1 VADTAGAGPGAS
13 SGGPAFA
20 VRDVTVRSARRAHR
34 RPVLHKVSLDVGPG
48 EIVGLVG
55 ESGCGK
61 TTLCRLVA
69 GLLPERMTLTEGT
82 IMLDG
87 RDITAL
93 KASVLHR
100 IRPRGLSM
108 VFQDPLAALNP
119 VIRIGDQV
127 AEALD
132 PSAGRRRPRARDD
145 AAALLRQL
153 GLPDAGQ
160 RLSAYPAELSGGQR
174 QRVVLAM
181 ALATDPVLLLADE
194 PTSSLDV
201 RTQAQILRL
210 LADVADRRGVA
221 ILLVSHDFGVIS
233 EICRRV
239 CVMYAGEIVEMG
251 PTAQILTRPAHPYT
265 ARLIESLPSVSRR
278 VTVLPVIAGRP
289 PTLEEP
295 LPGCSFYPRCP
306 QGQKELCT
314 VAPMVLTPVRPGHA
328 TSCVVETASM
338 QEEQDGKP
346 AEAQPHRRDRR

>member
-1 VADTAGAGPGAS
+1 MNDPRAAPAGPGTLPSS
-13 SGGPAFA
+13 SGPALT
-20 VRDVTVRSARRAHR
+20 VRDVTVRSTRRAHR
-34 RPVLHKVSLDVGPG
+34 RAVLRKVSLDIGAG

-55 ESGCGK
+55 ESGSGK

-69 GLLPERMTLTEGT
+69 GLLPEGMKLTDGT

-93 KASVLHR
+93 KASALHR

-119 VIRIGDQV
+119 VIRVGDQV
-127 AEALD
+127 AEAFD
-132 PSAGRRRPRARDD
+132 PSAGRRRPGVRD
-145 AAALLRQL
+145 AAAELLRQM
-153 GLPDAGQ
+153 GLTDAGR
-160 RLSAYPAELSGGQR
+160 RLSAYPAELSGGER

-201 RTQAQILRL
+201 RTQAQILSL
-210 LADVADRRGVA
+210 LANVASNRSVA

-233 EICRRV
+233 EICGRI
-239 CVMYAGEIVEMG
+239 CVMYGGEIIETG
-251 PTAQILTRPAHPYT
+251 PAAEILRRPAHPYT

-278 VTVLPVIAGRP
+278 IPELPVIAGRP

-306 QGQKELCT
+306 QGQEDLCT
-314 VAPMVLTPVRPGHA
+314 SAPMVLTPVTPGHA
-328 TSCVVETASM
+328 TSCIVETASRPYGRNGDCS
-338 QEEQDGKP
+338 DG
-346 AEAQPHRRDRR
+346 